1 MNYIQTGF
9 VSLFSLFLFGCG
21 GGGSSSGGGTTSTP
35 APVENVS
42 GTYTG
47 VWTAT
52 NSAPQFPDIEPT
64 TDDIAL
70 TITITGQQV
79 EVCDGGSFVATGT
92 LSATNGFNATSG
104 QFSFTDDGISC
115 NGEFTFSGTVANDV
129 AQGES
134 RALSNCTD
142 GGLSIEILTTGP
154 FITNRTNGKLGGT
167 SDLRGSILR
176 FFNQ

>member
-9 VSLFSLFLFGCG
+9 ISLFSLFLFACG
-21 GGGSSSGGGTTSTP
+21 GGGSSSGGGTTSAPT
-35 APVENVS
+35 PVENVG

-52 NSAPQFPDIEPT
+52 SSTPQFPDVEPI

-79 EVCDGGSFVATGT
+79 EVRDGGTFVATGT

-104 QFSFTDDGISC
+104 QFSFSDDDIDC
-115 NGEFTFSGTVANDV
+115 MGEFTFSGTVGNDL

-142 GGLSIEILTTGP
+142 GSLDVEILTTGP

-176 FFNQ
+176 FLNQ